1 MTRRPRVGWLRHN
14 FLPASETFLYQ
25 SLRAVSADVDVRVF
39 ALQRRYAEKFPDAD
53 VLALEGLPWG
63 RLETALYRLTSWSP
77 RWFAFARGVDVLHA
91 HMGYTAAHALLARA
105 RTGRPLV
112 VSYYGRDVTLAQSTS
127 RFTDPSYW
135 HYAALWRRVLTSAD
149 RVCVLSEDMKA
160 QLVAVGAPAD
170 RIRIVRLGID
180 LARFDVARPVRTG
193 PATVLMVGR
202 EIEKKG
208 FDDGLRAC
216 AAAKAAGA
224 DLRIVLLGTG
234 GPDQRALRALADE
247 LGLEVAWPDPATR
260 VPQAMAEAD
269 ILMVPSRT
277 AANGDREG
285 TPTVICEA
293 GAARLPVVATRH
305 AGIPEQVEDG
315 VTGLLA
321 DERDVAGL
329 AAHLVILAA
338 DPDRR
343 RALGEAGRARMLAGF
358 SVEAH
363 ARSLSATYR
372 ELL

>member
-25 SLRAVSADVDVRVF
+25 SLRAVSAHVDVEVF
-39 ALQRRYAEKFPDAD
+39 ALHRRYADKFPDAQ
-53 VLALEGLPWG
+53 VLALEGQPWG
-63 RLETALYRLTSWSP
+63 RLETALYRATSWSP

-91 HMGYTAAHALLARA
+91 HMGHTAAHALLAHA

-112 VSYYGRDVTLAQSTS
+112 VSYYGRDVTLAQSAS
-127 RFTDPSYW
+127 RFTDPAYW

-160 QLVAVGAPAD
+160 QMVAVGAPAD

-180 LARFDVARPVRTG
+180 LARFDVARPAHTG

-224 DLRIVLLGTG
+224 DLRIVVLGTG
-234 GPDQRALRALADE
+234 GPDQPKLRALAGE

-269 ILMVPSRT
+269 ILLVPSRT

-285 TPTVICEA
+285 TPTVICEG

-305 AGIPEQVEDG
+305 AGIPEQVVDG

-321 DERDVAGL
+321 AERDVAGL
-329 AAHLVILAA
+329 AAHLVTLAA

-343 RALGEAGRARMLAGF
+343 RALGEAGRAKMLAEF

-363 ARSLSATYR
+363 ARDLSATYL